1 MQNWRGVGKEMSK
14 KHELKLVTLMG
25 TPLPKDKNLARR
37 LKKQKS
43 ITGAFREISAW
54 EKESIKEFR
63 DRERTSKSG
72 KLTIG

>member
-1 MQNWRGVGKEMSK
+1 MIK
-14 KHELKLVTLMG
+14 KQELKLVTLMG
-25 TPLPKDKNLARR
+25 TTLPKDKNLARR
-37 LKKQKS
+37 LKKQKT
-43 ITGAFREISAW
+43 ITAAFREISEW